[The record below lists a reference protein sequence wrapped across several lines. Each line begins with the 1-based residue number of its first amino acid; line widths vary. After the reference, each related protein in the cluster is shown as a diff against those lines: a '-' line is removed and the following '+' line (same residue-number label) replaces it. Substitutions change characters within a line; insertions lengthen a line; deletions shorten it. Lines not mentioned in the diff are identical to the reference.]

1 MSLGRRDLLKF
12 LGGAAAGAIFTP
24 VPWKLIDD
32 VSIWTQNWSWLPLVP
47 KGEIQSKYTTCT
59 LCSSGCPARVR
70 CAGAQ
75 PVSMWGAAGHR
86 LCPVGLSAHHL
97 PYHPRRLARP
107 MERTQAGQWQ
117 PVALEAAVERISSAI
132 SGCLRLRGSLAI
144 VDGRAGTTASLLYKR
159 FVGQTNAAVYIADE
173 TRARNGIDLDKTR
186 TLLSL
191 GVPLQDGWG
200 EPGRVMRLQADGKLT
215 VIHAEARASAT
226 ASLADTWL
234 PLAPGAETAFVLA
247 LAHVILKDGF
257 YDRSRI
263 QKAENFRSFETLT
276 SAFSPERVA
285 AVTGLAP
292 DVIGDVARRLAQP
305 GPSVVLAES
314 RPGVDGADELATAV
328 AALNLLIGSEGKEG
342 GIVARPEVPIH
353 DDLKDAARVP
363 ATALASVPDRSV
375 KVLWLDDA
383 EIPWAALE
391 RKLAPEHLVI
401 NVSCW
406 PTGAAAHAGLFV
418 PGPLFLESV
427 RDAAAPA
434 DSAAA
439 WFRITNPLLPAPPES
454 REGVDL
460 LSQVAEKVGLTP
472 TDSLADHLHRRAEAI
487 RAAGHGQVVSY
498 ADSTATGTA
507 AFSSTEDFWNALA
520 NGGAWTQAASAKAP
534 PHLRLPGGN
543 SSFEKMMRAAT
554 PPPFNPGTAAEVQL
568 VVGAYMGPPAASP
581 VLSKLYEE
589 SGLKEP
595 PDTALIHPQTAE
607 RAGLK
612 PGTSAMV
619 EAGNV
624 KRPVLVEIS
633 TSVMPG
639 VLHVS
644 AAPEFHPARPKHS
657 IAETTAAN
665 GRLVRARIW
674 NV

>member
-59 LCSSGCPARVR
+59 LCSSGCPVRVR

-86 LCPVGLSAHHL
+86 LCPIGLSAHHL
-97 PYHPRRLARP
+97 PYHSRRLVRP
-107 MERTQAGQWQ
+107 MERTQAGKWQ
-117 PVALEAAVERISSAI
+117 PITLEAAVERISNAV
-132 SGCLRLRGSLAI
+132 SGCMGLRGSLAI

-159 FVGQTNAAVYIADE
+159 FVAQTNAAVYIADE
-173 TRARNGIDLDKTR
+173 TGARNGIDLDRTR

-247 LAHVILKDGF
+247 LAHVILKDGL

-263 QKAENFRSFETLT
+263 QKAEDFRSFETLAA
-276 SAFSPERVA
+276 AFPPERVA
-285 AVTGLAP
+285 AITGLAP
-292 DVIGDVARRLAQP
+292 DVIGDVARQLAQQ

-314 RPGVDGADELATAV
+314 RPGVEGADELATAV

-342 GIVARPEVPIH
+342 GILARPEIPVH

-363 ATALASVPDRSV
+363 ATTLAAVPDRSL

-401 NVSCW
+401 SVSSW

-460 LSQVAEKVGLTP
+460 LSQMAEKIGLKP

-487 RAAGHGQVVSY
+487 RTAGRGQVVSY
-498 ADSTATGTA
+498 ADGTATDTA
-507 AFSSTEDFWNALA
+507 AFSSADDFWNALA

-534 PHLRLPGGN
+534 PRLRLPGGS
-543 SSFEKMMRAAT
+543 SSFENMMRAAT
-554 PPPFNPGTAAEVQL
+554 PLPSNPGTAAELPL
-568 VVGAYMGPPAASP
+568 VIGTYAGPPAAS
-581 VLSKLYEE
+581 
-589 SGLKEP
+589 
-595 PDTALIHPQTAE
+595 
-607 RAGLK
+607 
-612 PGTSAMV
+612 
-619 EAGNV
+619 
-624 KRPVLVEIS
+624 
-633 TSVMPG
+633 
-639 VLHVS
+639 
-644 AAPEFHPARPKHS
+644 
-657 IAETTAAN
+657 
-665 GRLVRARIW
+665 
-674 NV
+674 